1 MIVLND
7 VTYKYDDRRRAA
19 LDNVSLRIERGD
31 WISVVGANGS
41 GKSTLV
47 KLLMGILESYE
58 GDVSIDG
65 TKVTE
70 ENTRALHKNFS
81 IVLQN
86 PDNQFVGATVEDDVA
101 FSLENL
107 EIPRAEML
115 EIVDAVLKEVD
126 MFEYKKHEPS
136 RLSGGQK
143 QRVAIAGA
151 LATDPD
157 VLILDE
163 ATSMLDPQGRRDV
176 LKLLQSV
183 HRKRKTTII
192 YVTHDLTEVF
202 RSDAVIVMNQGQ
214 VRLKGSVDTI
224 YSNPHIL
231 EENNLVLPFE
241 IKISTALLN
250 QSIMSYAK
258 LVRKL

>member
-19 LDNVSLRIERGD
+19 LDNVSIRIERGD

-202 RSDAVIVMNQGQ
+202 RSDTVIVMNQGQ

-250 QSIMSYAK
+250 QSIMSHAK

>member
-1 MIVLND
+1 MIVLKN
-7 VTYKYDDRRRAA
+7 VTYKYDENRRAA
-19 LDNVSLRIERGD
+19 LDNISLNIEPGN
-31 WISVVGANGS
+31 WISIVGANGS

-47 KLLMGILESYE
+47 KLLMGILETYD
-58 GDVSIDG
+58 GDVLIDG
-65 TKVTE
+65 EKVTE
-70 ENTRALHKNFS
+70 ENTQTMHKNFS

-107 EIPRAEML
+107 EVPREEML
-115 EIVDAVLKEVD
+115 EIVDAVLLEVG
-126 MFEYKKHEPS
+126 MQEYKKHEPS

-151 LATDPD
+151 LATNPE

-163 ATSMLDPQGRRDV
+163 ATSMLDPEGRRDV
-176 LKLLQSV
+176 LKLLNDI

-192 YVTHDLTEVF
+192 YVTHDLSEIL
-202 RSDAVIVMNQGQ
+202 RSDAVIIMNQGQ
-214 VRLKGSVDTI
+214 VRLRGSVDMI
-224 YSNPHIL
+224 YSNPYIL

-241 IKISTALLN
+241 VKISNALLN
-250 QSIMSYAK
+250 QTIMSHDK

>member
-1 MIVLND
+1 MIVLNN
-7 VTYKYDDRRRAA
+7 VTFKYDESRGAA
-19 LDNVSLRIERGD
+19 LDNISLKIERGN
-31 WISVVGANGS
+31 WISIVGANGS

-47 KLLMGILESYE
+47 KLLIGILESYE
-58 GDVSIDG
+58 GDVHIDG
-65 TKVTE
+65 VRVTE
-70 ENTRALHKNFS
+70 ENTQSIHKNFS

-107 EIPRAEML
+107 EVPRDEM
-115 EIVDAVLKEVD
+115 IKTVDAVLEEVG
-126 MFEYKKHEPS
+126 MLEYKKHEPS

-151 LATDPD
+151 LATNPE

-163 ATSMLDPQGRRDV
+163 ATSMLDPQGRQDV
-176 LKLLQSV
+176 LKLLQDI

-192 YVTHDLTEVF
+192 YVTHELTEIL
-202 RSDAVIVMNQGQ
+202 RSDSVVVMNEGQ

-241 IKISTALLN
+241 IKVSNALLN
-250 QSIMSYAK
+250 QSIMSHDK

>member
-1 MIVLND
+1 MIELQD
-7 VTYKYDDRRRAA
+7 VTFKYDDARRPA
-19 LDNVSLRIERGD
+19 LLNLSTVFKRGQWVSI
-31 WISVVGANGS
+31 VGANGS

-47 KLLMGILESYE
+47 KLLMGMLDDYQGEVRIN
-58 GDVSIDG
+58 G
-65 TKVTE
+65 TRVTE
-70 ENTRALHKNFS
+70 ENTQMLHKNFS

-86 PDNQFVGATVEDDVA
+86 PDNQFVGTTVEDDIA

-107 EIPRAEML
+107 EVPRDEML
-115 EIVDAVLKEVD
+115 KIVDAVLAEVG
-126 MFEYKKHEPS
+126 MSAYKTHEPS

-143 QRVAIAGA
+143 QRIAIAGA
-151 LATDPD
+151 LATNPD

-163 ATSMLDPQGRRDV
+163 ATSMLDPQGRRDI
-176 LKLLQSV
+176 LSLIETIHKE
-183 HRKRKTTII
+183 RKTTII
-192 YVTHDLTEVF
+192 YITHELSEII
-202 RSDAVIVMNQGQ
+202 RSDEVIIMNHGQ
-214 VRLKGSVDTI
+214 IRLKGSVDTI

-241 IKISTALLN
+241 IKISSALLN

>member
-1 MIVLND
+1 MIVFNN

-47 KLLMGILESYE
+47 KLLMGILETYE

-65 TKVTE
+65 TTVTE
-70 ENTRALHKNFS
+70 ENTRLLHKNFS

-107 EIPRAEML
+107 EVPRTEML

-126 MFEYKKHEPS
+126 MYEYKKHEPS

-143 QRVAIAGA
+143 QRIAIAGA

-176 LKLLQSV
+176 LKLLQAV

-250 QSIMSYAK
+250 QSIMSHAK